1 MSNIATHVFV
11 SLQDL
16 LTAEVLLE
24 GLRRRLLVHGVA
36 SIGDATQHDNL
47 VGAGFGIDSASH
59 VYGGDNQRGSPLHVG
74 GYDNIRDFVAVDFQL
89 APAHGIGDRNR
100 TSDI

>member
-1 MSNIATHVFV
+1 LCQNLENVGLAKALNICQNPKLISNIATHVFV

-36 SIGDATQHDNL
+36 SVGDATQHDNL
-47 VGAGFGIDSASH
+47 VGAGFGVDSSSH
-59 VYGGDNQRGSPLHVG
+59 VYGGDN
-74 GYDNIRDFVAVDFQL
+74 
-89 APAHGIGDRNR
+89 
-100 TSDI
+100 